1 MIRTMLRMLI
11 KIFGCVCIAAVISEL
26 AVLGVMWKR
35 GLLSEHNLREIKMVL
50 ATEHQEAGQENT
62 VARQS
67 NQPSL
72 AQVTEVR
79 AVRLFEFDRREG
91 QLQAMK
97 TMADDQAADLEQ
109 RLREFRGHKKTFEEG
124 LATLQKNIA
133 SQASEQARGVLL
145 ALPPKDAVEKL
156 MILSLSED
164 VLLLKGMTEKSIAR
178 ILAEFNASPEQVE
191 RGRKIFEAISRGDPA
206 RAYVN
211 DEARKSVA
219 ELKPANT
226 SNTNQLPAQSSI
238 GP

>member
-1 MIRTMLRMLI
+1 MIRLLI
-11 KIFGCVCIAAVISEL
+11 KIIACTCIAAVVSEL
-26 AVLGVMWKR
+26 GALAVMWKR
-35 GLLSEHNLREIKMVL
+35 GLLSDHNLREIKMVL
-50 ATEHQEAGQENT
+50 AAEHQQTAQENA

-124 LATLQKNIA
+124 LAAIQKSIT

-145 ALPPKDAVEKL
+145 ALPPRDAVEKL
-156 MILSLSED
+156 MILSLAED
-164 VLLLKGMTEKSIAR
+164 VLLLKGMSEKSIAR
-178 ILAEFNASPEQVE
+178 ILAEFNGKPEEIE

-206 RAYVN
+206 RSYVN

-219 ELKPANT
+219 DMKPT
-226 SNTNQLPAQSSI
+226 SAPNK
-238 GP
+238 